1 MRIRNFLRDLVLSG
15 ASGYFLDTP
24 EAPAAGGVTPPASG
38 SVTPPAGS
46 PPPAATPPVA
56 AAAPPATPTGFS
68 YAEDRSR
75 WIPPHRLTE
84 ESTKRQTLESE
95 LSTTRAQL
103 QALTGV
109 TPKDPATLKAE
120 EVKTA
125 FTQLFPHLTPL
136 LSMSKE
142 QIEALSKTPDVAS
155 RAISQEQRQW
165 QRHGKQQ
172 LATIYTDVADA
183 MNIEKLDADQQ
194 QDLKDTFT
202 SWLKGKTTSELRASN
217 GEESATLNRYEEGD
231 PELLKEFVEF
241 GSTRVSVRP
250 LQGCLRGRHRRRRQ
264 QLESAEGHLQAEKVD
279 YKGGKGHTF
288 DRARRPQPVAD
299 VRRRGRRVR
308 GCRCAAAHQRH
319 GASAR

>member
-231 PELLKEFVEF
+231 PELLKEFVTSYVKRWVE
-241 GSTRVSVRP
+241 P
-250 LQGCLRGRHRRRRQ
+250 
-264 QLESAEGHLQAEKVD
+264 
-279 YKGGKGHTF
+279 
-288 DRARRPQPVAD
+288 ARRTATSQAVIRTRPTPNSQGRTQVTSVKRPDKFNSLDERLDYAANLAKE
-299 VRRRGRRVR
+299 RGV
-308 GCRCAAAHQRH
+308 QF
-319 GASAR
+319 AS